1 MEDFIIEDGV
11 LVEYV
16 GEESDVVIPDGVT
29 AIGDEAFYGDESLT
43 SIVIPDSVTNIG
55 YHAFAGCD
63 LLIIYCEVSS
73 KPSGWSESW
82 NSSHRP
88 VVWDCNN
95 NEVADNDSIY
105 YVLNGIRYTLRG
117 REATVEGQPNNLSG
131 KVVLF
136 KNIVYNGKTYKVT
149 SIEEG
154 AFYGCESLTSI
165 VIPDSV
171 ISIGEGAF
179 SDTNLIQEEN
189 GIYYVDKWVVGCD
202 SSLKHVKLRNNTVG
216 IAALAFYEC
225 ESLYGCESLTSIT
238 IPDSV
243 KNINCAFGS
252 FEDFANI
259 NVIQEENGVYYVDKW
274 VVGCDSSLNHVKLR
288 NNTVGIAGGA
298 FGENDSI
305 TSIVMPDSVT
315 SIGSYAFKS
324 CYLLASITIPAGVT
338 SIGNHAF
345 YKCSSLT
352 SIKIPDSVTSIG
364 DDAFN
369 GCSKLE
375 SITVE
380 QGNPIYHSSGNCL
393 IETKSKTLIA
403 GCKNSIIPADGSVTS
418 IGWAAFANSVSLT
431 SVTIPYGITNIGGYA
446 FVNCQSL
453 TSIVIPDSVTEIDG
467 WAFLGCN
474 SLKTIEYTGSEEQW
488 EWVKKGDG
496 WNEGKAEIVYLGKNI
511 QKAPVQID
519 NTDFEIEDGVLV
531 EYVGDESEV
540 VIPDGVTAIGDYAF
554 EGCKSLTSIVIPK
567 GVTSIGD
574 YAFWGCSVLTS
585 ITIPASITS
594 IGEKAFIGCN
604 SLIIYCEAS
613 SKPSGWHSNWNFW
626 ECPVVWDC
634 NNNDIADDG
643 NIYCVHNGIRYRL
656 RESEATVDGQPNNL
670 SGKMV
675 LPKSISYN
683 GNTYN
688 LTSIGD
694 WAFDGCS
701 SLTSIVIP
709 GSVTSI
715 GEDAFSGCSSLTSI
729 VIPEGV
735 TSIGESAFSGCSL
748 LTSITIPDSVTSIG
762 DKAFSGCSL
771 LTSIIIPDSVTS
783 IGEDAFDD
791 CSSLTSITIP
801 AGVTSIGNHAFDGC
815 SSLESITIPNSVTSI
830 GDYAFWSCSSLT
842 SITAEQGNPIYHSA
856 GNCLIETKSK
866 TLIAG
871 CKNSVIPVGGSVT
884 SIGDYAFYYCD
895 SLTSITIPESVTSM
909 GEGAFWGC
917 SSLTGITIPD
927 SVTEIEGWAFSGC
940 DSLKTIEYKGTEEQ
954 WENVEKGEDWK
965 PKDTQVICTGTYYGN
980 SKSI

>member
-43 SIVIPDSVTNIG
+43 SIVIPEGVTNIG

-117 REATVEGQPNNLSG
+117 REAAVEGEPNNLSG

-149 SIEEG
+149 SIGEG

-202 SSLKHVKLRNNTVG
+202 SSLKHVKLRDNTVG
-216 IAALAFYEC
+216 IANLAFYE
-225 ESLYGCESLTSIT
+225 LYGCESLTSIT

-305 TSIVMPDSVT
+305 TSIVMPDRVT
-315 SIGSYAFKS
+315 SIGSYAFKNCS
-324 CYLLASITIPAGVT
+324 SLASITIPAGVT

-352 SIKIPDSVTSIG
+352 SITIPKRVTSIG

-369 GCSKLE
+369 GCSSLE

-380 QGNPIYHSSGNCL
+380 QGNTIYHSAGNCL

-431 SVTIPYGITNIGGYA
+431 SITIPYGITNIGGYA
-446 FVNCQSL
+446 FVICQSL
-453 TSIVIPDSVTEIDG
+453 TSIVIPDSVTSIG
-467 WAFLGCN
+467 SYAFYDCS
-474 SLKTIEYTGSEEQW
+474 SLKTIKY
-488 EWVKKGDG
+488 
-496 WNEGKAEIVYLGKNI
+496 I
-511 QKAPVQID
+511 
-519 NTDFEIEDGVLV
+519 
-531 EYVGDESEV
+531 
-540 VIPDGVTAIGDYAF
+540 
-554 EGCKSLTSIVIPK
+554 
-567 GVTSIGD
+567 
-574 YAFWGCSVLTS
+574 
-585 ITIPASITS
+585 
-594 IGEKAFIGCN
+594 
-604 SLIIYCEAS
+604 
-613 SKPSGWHSNWNFW
+613 
-626 ECPVVWDC
+626 
-634 NNNDIADDG
+634 
-643 NIYCVHNGIRYRL
+643 
-656 RESEATVDGQPNNL
+656 
-670 SGKMV
+670 
-675 LPKSISYN
+675 
-683 GNTYN
+683 
-688 LTSIGD
+688 
-694 WAFDGCS
+694 
-701 SLTSIVIP
+701 
-709 GSVTSI
+709 
-715 GEDAFSGCSSLTSI
+715 
-729 VIPEGV
+729 
-735 TSIGESAFSGCSL
+735 
-748 LTSITIPDSVTSIG
+748 
-762 DKAFSGCSL
+762 
-771 LTSIIIPDSVTS
+771 
-783 IGEDAFDD
+783 
-791 CSSLTSITIP
+791 
-801 AGVTSIGNHAFDGC
+801 
-815 SSLESITIPNSVTSI
+815 
-830 GDYAFWSCSSLT
+830 
-842 SITAEQGNPIYHSA
+842 
-856 GNCLIETKSK
+856 
-866 TLIAG
+866 
-871 CKNSVIPVGGSVT
+871 
-884 SIGDYAFYYCD
+884 
-895 SLTSITIPESVTSM
+895 
-909 GEGAFWGC
+909 
-917 SSLTGITIPD
+917 
-927 SVTEIEGWAFSGC
+927 
-940 DSLKTIEYKGTEEQ
+940 GTEEQ
-954 WENVEKGEDWK
+954 WKVVKKGGDWK
-965 PKDTQVICTGTYYGN
+965 PKDTQVVCTGKYSGN